1 MLDVNKKAGI
11 EDTVATVEQA
21 IEAYLLWMASNG
33 YTQSTQKN
41 YRSQLNQFLFFV
53 KSGRYCW
60 DEIFT
65 LSTFKRFNQI
75 KRSANAVTGL
85 SRYLY
90 EQGKI
95 AQPLHRQKTS
105 TPLPTVFEDYLCY
118 RRKYHQTPETTIRK
132 SQRVLGAFA
141 HYLKQHRIK
150 LQGLRI
156 EQIDAFVADFFKDF
170 STATCRAYRGHLR
183 GFLSYLFYERRLLSK
198 DLAPLVT
205 GPPLFAQSKPP
216 KFLRKDE
223 VEKLFARLR
232 YTTASELRTAAI
244 IHLAFMLGLRPC
256 EIGSLKLDDIDFGK
270 EHVCLR
276 HRKNNRP
283 DKLPLPEPAI
293 KAIAAYLIGGRA
305 DSKHRTLFLTLH
317 PPYRPLSANLVGVC
331 IHNCMKAAGLEAS
344 AYWLRHT
351 YAQNLL
357 EAGSSIYEV
366 KEMLG
371 HDSIESTRKYL
382 HIHVELMRK
391 VLFDETL

>member
-11 EDTVATVEQA
+11 ENTVATLEQA
-21 IEAYLLWMASNG
+21 IEAYLLWMESNG
-33 YTQSTQKN
+33 YSQSTQKK
-41 YRSQLNQFLFFV
+41 YRSQLNKFLSFA
-53 KSGRYCW
+53 KSGRYFW
-60 DEIFT
+60 GEIFT
-65 LSTFKRFNQI
+65 LSTFKRFNQQ

-95 AQPLHRQKTS
+95 TEPLRRQKTS

-118 RRKYHQTPETTIRK
+118 RRKYHQTPEPTIRK

-141 HYLKQHRIK
+141 HYIKQHRIK
-150 LQGLRI
+150 LQDLRI
-156 EQIDAFVADFFKDF
+156 EQIDAFCADFLKGF
-170 STATCRAYRGHLR
+170 STATRRIYRGHLR

-256 EIGSLKLDDIDFGK
+256 EIGSLKLDDINFGK
-270 EHVCLR
+270 EQVCLR

-283 DKLPLPEPAI
+283 GKLPLPEPAI

-305 DSKHRTLFLTLH
+305 ESKHRTLFLTLH
-317 PPYRPLSANLVGVC
+317 PPYRALSANLVGIC
-331 IHNCMKAAGLEAS
+331 ISNCMS
-344 AYWLRHT
+344 
-351 YAQNLL
+351 
-357 EAGSSIYEV
+357 
-366 KEMLG
+366 
-371 HDSIESTRKYL
+371 
-382 HIHVELMRK
+382 
-391 VLFDETL
+391 